1 MKINDHFQMSELF
14 SLKLQEEHFSIKKST
29 FLSTS
34 SLNSRRL
41 AYVKKQIFN
50 RLPLIDK
57 RRGHEQTGTFSQH
70 FLKQKTQLLQCYLS
84 DPF

>member
-1 MKINDHFQMSELF
+1 MITFKCLNYLV
-14 SLKLQEEHFSIKKST
+14 LNYKKST

-34 SLNSRRL
+34 SLSSGRL
-41 AYVKKQIFN
+41 AYVKKQTFN

-57 RRGHEQTGTFSQH
+57 RHGHEQTGTFSQH